1 MTETENTNNKS
12 IILPYQ
18 KAIFDRL
25 CATGRAC
32 LYTNRDKATI
42 GIKLRANFL
51 LLGPSGSGKTFLAKE
66 LAMDMQVPFISV
78 STSDWILLGCT
89 NRGGTSTWPT
99 IFDFIERSIQK
110 QGAIIFI
117 DELDKCYHDSNW
129 NAFLRSEIFSLC
141 DYRTPTNMND
151 LDMEPIQQSRIAAAQ
166 SFLESKTMIIA
177 GAAFQDVWDQKSRPS
192 MGFATSK
199 APSETPEVADLIKI
213 LPRELINRFSADL
226 FILPEVTEIDYC
238 RMVDT
243 VASRIPEVWRG
254 KFLELGHARIAEA
267 VANRKGA
274 RYMEEIMLAAI
285 IEERGSLANFI
296 PPLAPPD
303 VIEVVRCDEP
313 GLSVF

>member
-1 MTETENTNNKS
+1 MSETKTTNNKT

-18 KAIFDRL
+18 KSIFERL

-32 LYTNRDKATI
+32 LYTKRDKATI

-51 LLGPSGSGKTFLAKE
+51 LVGPSGSGKTFIASE
-66 LAMDMQVPFISV
+66 LARELQVPFIFV
-78 STSDWILLGCT
+78 STSDWILLSCS
-89 NRGGTSTWPT
+89 NRGGVSTWPT

-129 NAFLRSEIFSLC
+129 NTFLRSEIFSLC
-141 DYRTPTNMND
+141 DYRIPANIND
-151 LDMEPIQQSRIAAAQ
+151 SDMEPIQESRIAAAQ
-166 SFLESKTMIIA
+166 SFLENKTMIIA
-177 GAAFQDVWDQKSRPS
+177 GAAFQDVWDQKSRPL
-192 MGFATSK
+192 MGFTTGEATS
-199 APSETPEVADLIKI
+199 EMPEVADLIKI

-226 FILPEVTEIDYC
+226 FVLPELTEIDYF

-285 IEERGSLANFI
+285 MAERASMTDFVPSAM
-296 PPLAPPD
+296 PSERVEDKPEWPD
-303 VIEVVRCDEP
+303 LQI
-313 GLSVF
+313 F